1 MSALNTIILFGVTYL
16 AVFVAGHWNG
26 FRTVFAAQFDLLPAL
41 MVYCALSANLTTLT
55 AEAILG
61 GCLFDS
67 LSANP
72 MGISVLPLFVVG
84 FIIHHQRELILRDQA
99 YAQFVLGAAASAVIP
114 ALTVFMLLAG
124 GHKPLVGWG
133 SLWQLIVLALT
144 GGCFTPLCFWLFDRL
159 ERMLNYQSISET
171 SFRPDRE
178 IKRGRG

>member
-1 MSALNTIILFGVTYL
+1 MNALNTVILFAVTYL
-16 AVFVAGHWNG
+16 AVFAAGYWNG
-26 FRTVFAAQFDLLPAL
+26 FQAIFGARFDLLPAL
-41 MVYCALSANLTTLT
+41 MVYCGLSANLATVT

-72 MGISVLPLFVVG
+72 MGITIVPLFVVG
-84 FIIHHQRELILRDQA
+84 FIVHHQRELILRDQA
-99 YAQFVLGAAASAVIP
+99 YAQFILGAGASVVAPV
-114 ALTVFMLLAG
+114 LTVLLLMAG

-133 SLWQLIVLALT
+133 SLWQLIVLALA
-144 GGCFTPLCFWLFDRL
+144 GGCFTPFCFWFFDRL
-159 ERMLNYQSISET
+159 ERMLNYQSISES